1 MIRYLSAF
9 LFECNG
15 VQCKLELI
23 KGRLNL
29 MSLRDLEKFLNQ
41 DNKQGELAVD
51 WDCEKQFWLDAV
63 DKLYKDIVTWLEPL
77 RENPNFK
84 IRFEKIVLQEEE
96 IGAYEVNRMII
107 NLKGHKA
114 ILEPLGTIVIG
125 SKGRIDLQGTNGSVK
140 FTFVDKRLTRTKVT
154 VNINTEKEHVEQ
166 GQNKHFESETPEYE
180 WKIMTPAP
188 NVQYLPL
195 N

>member
-1 MIRYLSAF
+1 
-9 LFECNG
+9 
-15 VQCKLELI
+15 
-23 KGRLNL
+23 